1 MEEKEKKKKKK
12 TNRTREFIQE
22 NTEINRYK
30 LPLSMKEKQ

>member
-1 MEEKEKKKKKK
+1 MEEKKKQ

-22 NTEINRYK
+22 NTEVNRYK

>member
-1 MEEKEKKKKKK
+1 MEEKEKTKQNK
-12 TNRTREFIQE
+12 TNRTIEFIQE

>member
-1 MEEKEKKKKKK
+1 MEEKEKKKQK